1 LGWRRERERGSWI
14 TDGGFGGV
22 EGWKGGGGDSGILE
36 FCERDEDYYNLPF
49 IIDHLQI

>member
-1 LGWRRERERGSWI
+1 
-14 TDGGFGGV
+14 V
-22 EGWKGGGGDSGILE
+22 EGWKGGGGGDSGILE